1 MRRNSL
7 FGLGLAAVAAVVL
20 AIVLVGREAS
30 ENQTLD
36 GDERMFAGL
45 LGRAN
50 DVSIIEVVGGG
61 EKFSIERVGERWIV
75 PEKSNYPAKFEVV
88 KKIIMDVAELEL
100 TAKKTNDPERHG
112 VLGLAS
118 PAAEMGGALALQLF
132 DFPRTAVDSATQVSW
147 LKSPCFVH
155 FL

>member
-50 DVSIIEVVGGG
+50 DVSIIEAVGGG
-61 EKFSIERVGERWIV
+61 EKFSIERVGTLLI
-75 PEKSNYPAKFEVV
+75 K
-88 KKIIMDVAELEL
+88 
-100 TAKKTNDPERHG
+100 
-112 VLGLAS
+112 
-118 PAAEMGGALALQLF
+118 Q
-132 DFPRTAVDSATQVSW
+132 
-147 LKSPCFVH
+147 LKSQGTPH
-155 FL
+155 LSRRAG

>member
-36 GDERMFAGL
+36 SDERMFAEL

-50 DVSIIEVVGGG
+50 DVSIIEVVSGIPGGIY
-61 EKFSIERVGERWIV
+61 SLATD
-75 PEKSNYPAKFEVV
+75 P
-88 KKIIMDVAELEL
+88 EL
-100 TAKKTNDPERHG
+100 TSSVVG
-112 VLGLAS
+112 FVS
-118 PAAEMGGALALQLF
+118 P
-132 DFPRTAVDSATQVSW
+132 PNVN
-147 LKSPCFVH
+147 
-155 FL
+155 

>member
-36 GDERMFAGL
+36 SDERMFAEL

-50 DVSIIEVVGGG
+50 DVSIIEVVSGG

-75 PEKSNYPAKFEVV
+75 P
-88 KKIIMDVAELEL
+88 
-100 TAKKTNDPERHG
+100 
-112 VLGLAS
+112 
-118 PAAEMGGALALQLF
+118 
-132 DFPRTAVDSATQVSW
+132 
-147 LKSPCFVH
+147 
-155 FL
+155 

>member
-36 GDERMFAGL
+36 SDERMFAGL

-61 EKFSIERVGERWIV
+61 EKFSIERVGEHWVV

-118 PAAEMGGALALQLF
+118 PSAEMGGALALQLLIRRV
-132 DFPRTAVDSATQVSW
+132 P
-147 LKSPCFVH
+147 L
-155 FL
+155 